1 MRGEHLGEVHA
12 VELVAGEDQHVLDA
26 RLRAGGAGSCARRRP
41 CPGTSPACS
50 SSSVERLLGGE
61 DFDEAAAE
69 VVEAVRAADVA
80 VQAHRLELREHVD
93 LVDLAVDAVRERDV
107 DQPILA
113 GQRHGRLRAIGRE
126 RQQPRAATAAQNYS
140 DDVFHRLLP

>member
-1 MRGEHLGEVHA
+1 MPWYQSCL
-12 VELVAGEDQHVLDA
+12 LV
-26 RLRAGGAGSCARRRP
+26 RLLH
-41 CPGTSPACS
+41 
-50 SSSVERLLGGE
+50 RLLGGQ

-69 VVEAVRAADVA
+69 IVEAVRAADVA

-113 GQRHGRLRAIGRE
+113 GQRHGRLGAVGRQ
-126 RQQPRAATAAQNYS
+126 RQQPRAAPAAQNYRH
-140 DDVFHRLLP
+140 DVFHGSCLQQLQPQMNANANCK